1 MTDASKILVALGAS
15 AAANCRPCMDH
26 HIARA
31 RKAALP
37 ESDVRV
43 ALEVGIKVSQG
54 AQAKTRDY
62 IGGLLEG
69 SEAGGPKESTSCC

>member
-1 MTDASKILVALGAS
+1 MNDASKILVALGAS

-26 HIARA
+26 HLTRA
-31 RKAALP
+31 REAALP

-43 ALEVGIKVSQG
+43 ALELGMKVSQG

-62 IGGLLEG
+62 VGGLLEG
-69 SEAGGPKESTSCC
+69 SEAGVAKESTSCC